1 MTLNSHRADL
11 IVIGGGILGTF
22 HAYHALKKGLRV
34 IHLERHQAPI
44 GATVRNFGQIVPS
57 GMTPFWQQ
65 LGRESLQIYK
75 SLQSEVDL
83 TVKEEGSIYLA
94 SNAEELG
101 LLEELAQINEQ
112 NSYSSKMLT
121 KEQCHA
127 RFPCLNESYCVGGL
141 FFPEEISVNPRLM
154 IHRVHQF
161 LRDHPLYLARF
172 GEEVNEL
179 EVQNDGTVLA
189 TTNKNESYTAQKSIV
204 CGGTEIR
211 TLFPQ
216 IFLSSDLEI
225 VQLQMMRVAGDKSV
239 NLPGNVLTGLTIR
252 RYESFQDC
260 PSWGEIIQ
268 NWTPDSFQKEF
279 GIHLLFKQESDGS
292 ILLGDS
298 HQYAKS
304 GDEGT
309 LPFTNRSDIN
319 RFFIDEGKRI
329 FNLPSWEVTE
339 TWLGRYSQTAD
350 ARGVLTETIDGHI
363 HLITGIGGKGM
374 TAGPGFAKNQI
385 NEVFND

>member
-1 MTLNSHRADL
+1 MNVTSHRADL

-22 HAYHALKKGLRV
+22 HAYHALEKGLRV
-34 IHLERHQAPI
+34 IQLERHQAPI

-57 GMTPFWQQ
+57 GMNTSWQQ

-75 SLQSEVDL
+75 NLHAEVDL

-101 LLEELAQINEQ
+101 LLEELAQINQQ
-112 NSYSSKMLT
+112 NDYPSMMLT
-121 KEQCHA
+121 KEQCHS

-141 FFPEEISVNPRLM
+141 FFPEEISVNPRVM
-154 IHRVHQF
+154 IHRMHQY
-161 LRDHPLYLARF
+161 LREHPLYLGRF

-179 EVQNDGTVLA
+179 EVQDDATVLA
-189 TTNKNESYTAQKSIV
+189 NTTKNESYTAQKSIV

-216 IFLSSDLEI
+216 TFLNSDLEI
-225 VQLQMMRVAGDKSV
+225 VQLQMMRIAGDKNVS
-239 NLPGNVLTGLTIR
+239 LRGNVLTGLTIR
-252 RYESFQDC
+252 RYESFQAC
-260 PSWGEIIQ
+260 PSWDKNIQ
-268 NWTPDSFQKEF
+268 GWTPEPFQKDF
-279 GIHLLFKQESDGS
+279 GIHILFKQESDGS

-304 GDEGT
+304 GDEGK

-329 FNLPSWEVTE
+329 LNLPNWDVTE
-339 TWLGRYSQTAD
+339 TWLGRYSQTSD
-350 ARGVLTETIDGHI
+350 PSGVLTKTIDDHI
-363 HLITGIGGKGM
+363 YLITGIGGKGM
-374 TAGPGFAKNQI
+374 TAGPGFAKTQI
-385 NEVFND
+385 NKVFND